1 MTVGVLVITHGRI
14 GEEMLEQASNTLGV
28 CPLETEALSIFPEF
42 NIDEMDI
49 MARVICL
56 RLNSGDGV
64 LVLTD
69 MYGSTP
75 SNIARRLLD
84 LPRVEVVTGINL
96 PMLIRIM
103 NYATLSLEELREKA
117 VSGGHD
123 GIIACQ
129 KEPPGIIQ
137 SGS

>member
-1 MTVGVLVITHGRI
+1 VTVGILVITHGRI
-14 GEEMLEQASNTLGV
+14 GEELLDNASHTLGI
-28 CPLETEALSIFPEF
+28 CPLNTEALSIYPEF

-56 RLNSGDGV
+56 RLNTGDGV

-84 LPRVEVVTGINL
+84 LPYVEVVTGINL

-103 NYATLSLEELREKA
+103 NYPTLPLDELREKA

-123 GIIACQ
+123 GIMAC
-129 KEPPGIIQ
+129 KTDPA
-137 SGS
+137 